1 MNVPPSGSGGG
12 AVLAML
18 DVLDRDLEKPILKP
32 ENGLVIGDRFNLGR
46 ARIADN
52 LGRIIVDPAIGHPRL
67 RLNASEPVRQ
77 RWDTPLAILAH
88 MLLAD
93 PADRDDPARAVGQAV
108 AEVTFGLE
116 DPERVVPMRTM
127 RENREV
133 LFG

>member
-93 PADRDDPARAVGQAV
+93 PADRDDPARAVDQAV
-108 AEVTFGLE
+108 AELSFSFKY
-116 DPERVVPMRTM
+116 P
-127 RENREV
+127 
-133 LFG
+133 